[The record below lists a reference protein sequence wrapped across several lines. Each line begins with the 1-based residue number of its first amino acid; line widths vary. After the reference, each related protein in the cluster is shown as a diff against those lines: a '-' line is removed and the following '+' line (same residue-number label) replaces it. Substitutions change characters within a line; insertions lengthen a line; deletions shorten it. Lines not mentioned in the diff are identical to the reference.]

1 MLRRVL
7 LVGVTALLVARP
19 LVPGEDPGLLGE
31 PPRTADLWMTQSWLV
46 LAAALVAGQIL
57 LRRGGRYLG
66 WPEVS
71 LLLAVGAVFT
81 GAVLAARY
89 RHPAW
94 IVAGD
99 WLGYLMSF
107 VAVRQLAVGESEQGG
122 LFASLQATGAAIAVH
137 EIALRLG
144 WFPRAPH
151 VYATADGR
159 AACLAFLVPLLA
171 YGVFSIRGAR
181 WLTLLAAVFLGM
193 GILAL
198 WLTGSEAGVAGLS
211 LVAAVAG
218 VASVRRFGFR
228 RCAAA
233 IAVAV
238 ALFGLTGVV
247 GYATG
252 WLQDESGRFAF
263 KTAILREGWRVTD
276 RMLTA
281 SGSLGVGPGNFGR
294 LYPLWMGP
302 AGDALHAP
310 RNFAL
315 DLLATAGP
323 ALLAGVLGV
332 LAMFF
337 LKTLRPRGDEPAEVV
352 PPASG
357 EPPPVGWEFYLG
369 GALGLI
375 LGSLPGLTDVGAGA
389 VLVTGAVAAFRS
401 VAWFVGFALYDRLPT
416 TGRGRALALAAG
428 VAALM
433 FALCAS
439 DGIGFTSVAGLLWP
453 AVALGL
459 NSANLRPAV
468 WTARHSLS
476 RVVLLPLLGV
486 VAVLY
491 LVYVSYALTAAK
503 VAAYRAAGN
512 GSYLLAQLAAEP
524 DKWPPQRSSAAIRT
538 QVITPLERACKL
550 DPGDARW
557 LAKLAEW
564 RGRLWAVEVTKI
576 ADTKGW
582 DSAFALC
589 ADLERLDPDGLEAP
603 RAQIGLFHIFARVA
617 EELSKATQKKKDDK
631 AAREMRRVAREQ
643 YDHAAEVLQR
653 VVRRIP
659 NDPGLRFELT
669 QELARAGDQS
679 AVRREAA
686 ETLRVDRA
694 TSLPGRR
701 LSDQQRQQLQ
711 VWLGRVKKP

>member
-1 MLRRVL
+1 
-7 LVGVTALLVARP
+7 
-19 LVPGEDPGLLGE
+19 
-31 PPRTADLWMTQSWLV
+31 
-46 LAAALVAGQIL
+46 
-57 LRRGGRYLG
+57 
-66 WPEVS
+66 
-71 LLLAVGAVFT
+71 
-81 GAVLAARY
+81 
-89 RHPAW
+89 
-94 IVAGD
+94 
-99 WLGYLMSF
+99 
-107 VAVRQLAVGESEQGG
+107 
-122 LFASLQATGAAIAVH
+122 
-137 EIALRLG
+137 
-144 WFPRAPH
+144 
-151 VYATADGR
+151 
-159 AACLAFLVPLLA
+159 
-171 YGVFSIRGAR
+171 
-181 WLTLLAAVFLGM
+181 M

-198 WLTGSEAGVAGLS
+198 WLTGSEAGVAGLL
-211 LVAAVAG
+211 LVATVAG
-218 VASVRRFGFR
+218 VASVRRLGLR
-228 RCAAA
+228 RGAAA
-233 IAVAV
+233 IVVAV
-238 ALFGLTGVV
+238 ALFGLAGVV
-247 GYATG
+247 GYASG
-252 WLQDESGRFAF
+252 WLKDESGRLAV
-263 KTAILREGWRVTD
+263 KTAILREGWRATD
-276 RMLTA
+276 RMLSA

-294 LYPLWMGP
+294 RYPLWMGP

-310 RNFAL
+310 SNFAL

-337 LKTLRPRGDEPAEVV
+337 LKTLRPRGDIA
-352 PPASG
+352 PPVGG
-357 EPPPVGWEFYLG
+357 EPPTVGWEFYLG

-375 LGSLPGLTDVGAGA
+375 VGSLPGLTDVGAGA
-389 VLVTGAVAAFRS
+389 VLVTGAAAACRS

-416 TGRGRALALAAG
+416 TGRGRAWALAAG

-453 AVALGL
+453 VVALGL
-459 NSANLRPAV
+459 NSANFRRAV
-468 WTARHSLS
+468 WTAGHSLS

-491 LVYVSYALTAAK
+491 FVYVSYALTAAK
-503 VAAYRAAGN
+503 VAVYRAAGN
-512 GSYLLAQLAAEP
+512 GSYFLAQLAAEP
-524 DKWPPQRSSAAIRT
+524 DKWPPERSSAAIRT
-538 QVITPLERACKL
+538 QVIAPLERACKL

-557 LAKLAEW
+557 LSKLAEW

-589 ADLERLDPDGLEAP
+589 ADVERLDPDGLEAP
-603 RAQIGLFHIFARVA
+603 RAQVGLFHIFARVA
-617 EELSKATQKKKDDK
+617 EELAKAAQKKKDDK

-686 ETLRVDRA
+686 ETLLVDRA

-701 LSDQQRQQLQ
+701 LSDQQRQQLR
-711 VWLGRVKKP
+711 VWLGGAKKP